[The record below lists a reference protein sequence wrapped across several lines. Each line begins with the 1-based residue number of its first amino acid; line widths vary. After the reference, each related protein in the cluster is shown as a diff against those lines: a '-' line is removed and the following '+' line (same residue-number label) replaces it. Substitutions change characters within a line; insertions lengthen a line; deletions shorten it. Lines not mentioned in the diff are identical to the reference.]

1 MKKVMKKVMCALLV
15 VGIVL
20 TSSVM
25 AFAAT
30 AGDVNSDGK
39 VNSTD
44 ALAILKYAVGTTPSK
59 FDKSVADVN
68 ADGKIN
74 STDALKVLQ
83 ITVGIGSGEMSK
95 ADIVKLYN
103 DGIKK
108 SYEQNKCT
116 LVISIDG
123 TGTVNEFLMNGE
135 ENSMFEGILEN
146 ALKTEYEDQKYT
158 FYKGKTLKGEKA
170 EDILADIGLTADEI
184 KNATAVKYGNGYK
197 LTFNLYS
204 RTSSLD
210 DLFDDLTG
218 VVQFEYCTVEFPNTQ
233 IVAVTDAQGRIT
245 SIEICAPGNMKAS
258 TKGGE
263 AQMYMDVSLTQMNT
277 YKFSY

>member
-1 MKKVMKKVMCALLV
+1 MKKVFSALLV
-15 VGIVL
+15 LAIL
-20 TSSVM
+20 CTSTVM

-59 FDKSVADVN
+59 FDSSVADMN

-103 DGIKK
+103 DSIKK

-170 EDILADIGLTADEI
+170 EDILSEIYLAASEI
-184 KNATAVKYGNGYK
+184 KSATAVKQGNGYK

-204 RTSSLD
+204 RTSTLD
-210 DLFDDLTG
+210 DLYDDMTG
-218 VVQFEYCTVEFPNTQ
+218 IVQFEYCTVEYPNTEITA
-233 IVAVTDAQGRIT
+233 IVDAQGRI
-245 SIEICAPGNMKAS
+245 SSVELCAPGNMKAS
-258 TKGGE
+258 VTGGE
-263 AQMYMDVSLTQMNT
+263 ETQMYMDATITQISA